1 MIRDLKRK
9 LGMAGGCSYDGLY
22 YSLNLVYCIQ
32 DYYDFYYEDPKGGQ
46 DSVGLVNNDEMAF
59 LKLFGAA
66 ESFENCGV
74 YHVNIRWSKDQS
86 LSEATQT
93 PLGYS
98 YVGK

>member
-1 MIRDLKRK
+1 
-9 LGMAGGCSYDGLY
+9 MAGECSYDGLY

-74 YHVNIRWSKDQS
+74 YHVNIRWSKEQS